1 MADKM
6 NGQIEESKIGI
17 DVVVFLLVKFEV
29 LFGQF
34 CGDFKRVDA
43 EPAHGEHRLDGQ
55 VLMGRVHHVSLEVGH
70 KTLNEVHDT

>member
-1 MADKM
+1 MADVM
-6 NGQIEESKIGI
+6 DGQIEKYKIGI

-34 CGDFKRVDA
+34 CGDFKRVDT
-43 EPAHGEHRLDGQ
+43 EPVHGEPCLDGQ

-70 KTLNEVHDT
+70 KTLDEIHDT